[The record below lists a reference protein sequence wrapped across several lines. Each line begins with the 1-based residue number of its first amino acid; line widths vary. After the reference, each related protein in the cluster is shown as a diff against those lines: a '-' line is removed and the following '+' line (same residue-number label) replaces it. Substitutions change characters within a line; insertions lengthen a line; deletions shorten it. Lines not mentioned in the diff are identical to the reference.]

1 MVLTWILFIGTVLIS
16 AAAVAHVRSSYA
28 RFSRMRAS
36 SGLTG
41 AEAAAQILQLAGV
54 HDVEIV
60 PGAGVLTD
68 HYDPVRRRLV
78 LSEANYYGRSVA
90 ALGVAAHEAGHAIQ
104 HAQAYAP
111 LQIRMAA
118 VGLTNFASQLVL
130 WLPLFGIATG
140 LLSTYTGLGLMAI
153 GWGIIMTFNL
163 VTLPVEIDA
172 SRRARQLLV
181 AHGLVDCGLEAQA
194 VGKVL
199 NAAAW
204 TYVAA
209 FLTSVAY
216 FLLYLLPLLSGG
228 RRSRF

>member
-181 AHGLVDCGLEAQA
+181 AHGLVDYGLEAQA